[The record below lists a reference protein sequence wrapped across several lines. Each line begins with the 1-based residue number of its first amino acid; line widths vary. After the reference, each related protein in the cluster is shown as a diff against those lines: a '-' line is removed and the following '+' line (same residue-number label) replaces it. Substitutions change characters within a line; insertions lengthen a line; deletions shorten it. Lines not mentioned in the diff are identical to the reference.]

1 MIKNTKFMCKV
12 VTKNYP
18 VTTITPTIS
27 RYTQIKKR
35 FNSSEIASCLAANA
49 IVTLIKSNN
58 IEINL
63 NKTNF
68 KNVLLSY
75 MSEIEK
81 EAIIKEDK
89 EASKKNTEALNN
101 LKESIAS
108 TTTTK
113 TSSVEIQKDS
123 IEKENIVTTE
133 DNIVEEKQE
142 VKKNN
147 YTFSNNSKKKNNK

>member
-1 MIKNTKFMCKV
+1 MVKNTKFMCKV

-75 MSEIEK
+75 MAEIEK
-81 EAIIKEDK
+81 ESIIKEDK
-89 EASKKNTEALNN
+89 EASKKNTEALNK
-101 LKESIAS
+101 LKESV
-108 TTTTK
+108 TTSATTVK
-113 TSSVEIQKDS
+113 TSPVEVQKDS
-123 IEKENIVTTE
+123 IEKENIVSTE
-133 DNIVEEKQE
+133 DNVEEKQE

>member
-1 MIKNTKFMCKV
+1 MVKNTKFMCKV

-18 VTTITPTIS
+18 VTTITPIIS

-89 EASKKNTEALNN
+89 EVSKKNTEALNK
-101 LKESIAS
+101 LKESVTS
-108 TTTTK
+108 TTNFK
-113 TSSVEIQKDS
+113 TSPVEIQKDS
-123 IEKENIVTTE
+123 IEKENIVTKE
-133 DNIVEEKQE
+133 YNNVEEKQE
-142 VKKNN
+142 TKKNN